1 MDDPISTGWTF
12 QGAYR
17 ESISAVNCPD
27 TNPPKCSR
35 LGGYEASTSIDSAM
49 DITIDVSEYTNLV
62 DVSVQYDVS
71 LSTMPSGKRCY
82 LYYAFDDDP
91 FVAAKYHTSSGV
103 TIQTYYNQ
111 SVTIPDHTDT
121 SYENLTIRFLNNA
134 LYDNE
139 YCYIDN
145 VYVFVGDLLLDVD
158 RCDVF
163 DSSWT
168 NGGGSISH
176 SNDCPR
182 GSSDTCIY
190 LYNDWVIKTFDI
202 RRYNNLIV
210 AVDLSMYWADY
221 CGIGYFYDDEP
232 LTSLGTVYGS
242 GASGYTKRMNQKF
255 IIPDSTMC
263 GSSTLSIRFYTTSSW
278 RCLIDNIVLLGNV
291 LDTANPTKHPTSQ
304 TLNPSYPTQHP
315 TNTPTLGTHDPSF
328 MPTVQPSTYPTVD
341 PTTNDPTVTPTANPS
356 IDPTTVPTLNPTEIP
371 TKRPSAN
378 PTMGPTEHP
387 SANPTMGPTY
397 QPSANP
403 TKASTSKPTK
413 HPSANPTMNPTN
425 PSIAPTVTP
434 TSDQTTDPTNDPT
447 FASVLTTDPTLPTF
461 IPSAGDLTKYPTV
474 KATFITSA
482 DDLTKYPTPDHTFI
496 PSAGDLT
503 KYPTVKATFI
513 TSADDLTKYPTPDH
527 TFIPSAGDITKYPTV
542 KATFITSLALT
553 LTGIDTTNNDVSY
566 DATLAA
572 VEDANHASDGIK
584 AFSTILIIIFVLL
597 FLSLLTAKLR
607 PMFRVKVNNQKQLN
621 IQVIGR
627 KAAIDGNNPKP
638 SKDEIVGNVSNTE
651 IVQLQIENAPIEG
664 NGVERTALIM
674 NNEEEGAGNGKTG
687 DSKEDLEDLVKR
699 QKEILA
705 WFEDNDELK
714 LLKESKMKYYNLFM
728 KEGYDQMVLIA
739 ELTRD
744 DLIAIGIEKRAHQN
758 QIIKAV
764 EVLKQEFTWC

>member
-1 MDDPISTGWTF
+1 
-12 QGAYR
+12 
-17 ESISAVNCPD
+17 
-27 TNPPKCSR
+27 
-35 LGGYEASTSIDSAM
+35 M

-263 GSSTLSIRFYTTSSW
+263 GSSTLSMRFYATSAW
-278 RCLIDNIVLLGNV
+278 KCLIDNIVLLGNV
-291 LDTANPTKHPTSQ
+291 LDTASPTTNTPTKNPTTKHPTSQ

-447 FASVLTTDPTLPTF
+447 FASVLTTDPTLP
-461 IPSAGDLTKYPTV
+461 
-474 KATFITSA
+474 
-482 DDLTKYPTPDHTFI
+482 
-496 PSAGDLT
+496 
-503 KYPTVKATFI
+503 
-513 TSADDLTKYPTPDH
+513 

>member
-1 MDDPISTGWTF
+1 
-12 QGAYR
+12 
-17 ESISAVNCPD
+17 
-27 TNPPKCSR
+27 
-35 LGGYEASTSIDSAM
+35 M

-221 CGIGYFYDDEP
+221 CGIGYFYDEEP

-242 GASGYTKRMNQKF
+242 NYGGYTKRMNQKF

-378 PTMGPTEHP
+378 PTMGPT
-387 SANPTMGPTY
+387 
-397 QPSANP
+397 
-403 TKASTSKPTK
+403 
-413 HPSANPTMNPTN
+413 N
-425 PSIAPTVTP
+425 PSIVPTVTP